1 MDAKADIKFYRE
13 CWKAVEEIERSG
25 LGKYNPITRL
35 LISLGVRLD
44 NNVEQMQ
51 IILRWAK
58 LKEFYEQDKLNVR
71 QQQNS
76 EAKSSSHSLPK

>member
-13 CWKAVEEIERSG
+13 CWKAVEETERSG

-51 IILRWAK
+51 IILR
-58 LKEFYEQDKLNVR
+58 
-71 QQQNS
+71 
-76 EAKSSSHSLPK
+76 